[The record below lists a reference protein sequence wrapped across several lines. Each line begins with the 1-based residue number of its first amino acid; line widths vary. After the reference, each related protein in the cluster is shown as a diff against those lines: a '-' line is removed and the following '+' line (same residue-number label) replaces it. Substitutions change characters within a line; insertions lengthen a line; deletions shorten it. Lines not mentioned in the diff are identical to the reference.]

1 MKRKEVAAERLGEKK
16 RRWERVITAA
26 KQDAALGWK

>member
-1 MKRKEVAAERLGEKK
+1 MKHKEVAAERLGEKK
-16 RRWERVITAA
+16 RWERVITAA